1 MSLYLL
7 SRIDLE
13 ETCLVNWGYLTP
25 FMVYRK
31 DTPGYINQVENFADE
46 AKKTSFIKTIAPIYD
61 RNVESEDFFI
71 LPLMIGEWFN
81 YSLLLQYLCMATI
94 LVESLNVMRML
105 IVILG
110 FKTSKGFGRKLRVS
124 LAVMPVVGMLLFF
137 FEAMIVLDYRGNVC
151 FCKFEKV
158 YQEKFNDLQGYDCM
172 RELADEYR
180 RVVFARVFWF
190 AA

>member
-1 MSLYLL
+1 
-7 SRIDLE
+7 
-13 ETCLVNWGYLTP
+13 
-25 FMVYRK
+25 
-31 DTPGYINQVENFADE
+31 
-46 AKKTSFIKTIAPIYD
+46 
-61 RNVESEDFFI
+61 
-71 LPLMIGEWFN
+71 
-81 YSLLLQYLCMATI
+81 
-94 LVESLNVMRML
+94 ML